1 MSVMNNEVIRV
12 LKERRSARN
21 YLSKPIPRDILE
33 DIIDC
38 GRLAPS
44 ANNSQPW
51 VFVVVTEEAGKKE
64 ICRLAAWGK
73 FIANA
78 GACVAVF
85 FESGDG
91 SLTQK

>member
-1 MSVMNNEVIRV
+1 
-12 LKERRSARN
+12 
-21 YLSKPIPRDILE
+21 
-33 DIIDC
+33 
-38 GRLAPS
+38 
-44 ANNSQPW
+44 